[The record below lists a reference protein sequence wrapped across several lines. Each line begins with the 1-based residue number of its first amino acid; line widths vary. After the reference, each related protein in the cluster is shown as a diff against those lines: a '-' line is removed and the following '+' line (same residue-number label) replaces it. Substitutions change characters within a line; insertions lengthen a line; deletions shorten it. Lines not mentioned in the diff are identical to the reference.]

1 MFRVIV
7 MFAAFSMYQQSHVHV
22 APFGEKFKIEK
33 ELLLV
38 NVNGCHIVS
47 KAVSDEGPCEIFRL
61 AQSEPD
67 DGQCDSILAA
77 PLFAPGNH
85 PELPPR
91 LFIVR
96 HKANERFLSIEYTV
110 VDIPYSRDGAVSI
123 QEILAFN
130 TFPLRRG
137 ARMEGFLYD
146 NTNQHVY
153 LLTSDSEKLFCYV
166 FLLNYN
172 KKFSGSIS
180 MSFLYKFDVDRIFSH
195 AKWSTD
201 PYRQQF
207 YYETTRSFVNSTA
220 AIEKQ
225 PASVELYFISYP
237 LFVSSLKNGVP
248 GQKFGEFSP
257 SDASVQIV
265 GNLIYVTSSN
275 KALVFELEELQYQR
289 AHCRVAK
296 SGNVLFGLSG
306 SEYCKLRKENDIDLC
321 ERTTFGNKVKW
332 YHVLVV
338 TMFIFFIVL
347 AVVLCL
353 YRYRMSKKK
362 SVKMNLAR
370 PYSHYRS
377 EEWESFND
385 SF

>member
-1 MFRVIV
+1 MF
-7 MFAAFSMYQQSHVHV
+7 Q
-22 APFGEKFKIEK
+22 
-33 ELLLV
+33 
-38 NVNGCHIVS
+38 
-47 KAVSDEGPCEIFRL
+47 
-61 AQSEPD
+61 
-67 DGQCDSILAA
+67 
-77 PLFAPGNH
+77 
-85 PELPPR
+85 
-91 LFIVR
+91 
-96 HKANERFLSIEYTV
+96 
-110 VDIPYSRDGAVSI
+110 
-123 QEILAFN
+123 
-130 TFPLRRG
+130 
-137 ARMEGFLYD
+137 EGFLYD

-201 PYRQQF
+201 PYRQQVILMSEFLCSVSIQF

-275 KALVFELEELQYQR
+275 KALVL
-289 AHCRVAK
+289 
-296 SGNVLFGLSG
+296 
-306 SEYCKLRKENDIDLC
+306 
-321 ERTTFGNKVKW
+321 
-332 YHVLVV
+332 
-338 TMFIFFIVL
+338 
-347 AVVLCL
+347 
-353 YRYRMSKKK
+353 
-362 SVKMNLAR
+362 
-370 PYSHYRS
+370 
-377 EEWESFND
+377 
-385 SF
+385 